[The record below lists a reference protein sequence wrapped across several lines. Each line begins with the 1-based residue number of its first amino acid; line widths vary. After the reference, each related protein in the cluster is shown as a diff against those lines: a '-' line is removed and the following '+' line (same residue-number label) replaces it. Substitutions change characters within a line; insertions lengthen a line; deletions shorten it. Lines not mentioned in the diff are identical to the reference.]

1 MPAVS
6 KRQQKFMGAEQNR
19 RRHGQKTIT
28 SMSER
33 QLEEFAA
40 VKRSRL
46 PERKRPRKTR

>member
-6 KRQQKFMGAEQNR
+6 KRQQKFMGAELNR
-19 RRHGQKTIT
+19 KRHGQRTKTE
-28 SMSER
+28 MSER

-46 PERKRPRKTR
+46 PERKRPRKRR